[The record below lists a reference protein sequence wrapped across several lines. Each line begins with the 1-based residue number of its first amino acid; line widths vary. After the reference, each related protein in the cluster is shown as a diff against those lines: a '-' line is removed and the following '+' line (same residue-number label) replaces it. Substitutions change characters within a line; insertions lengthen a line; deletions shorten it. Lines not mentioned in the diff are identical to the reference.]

1 MADASPPP
9 AFIPEQGVGRK
20 EKASRHVPAER
31 ALQEDSINPGLA
43 PLTWPGRGQEGAQVT
58 TSKQGRKHSKEAGV
72 RASLVVVGARSV
84 WRQDTALHSPP

>member
-9 AFIPEQGVGRK
+9 AFIPEQGAGRK

-43 PLTWPGRGQEGAQVT
+43 PLT
-58 TSKQGRKHSKEAGV
+58 
-72 RASLVVVGARSV
+72 
-84 WRQDTALHSPP
+84 